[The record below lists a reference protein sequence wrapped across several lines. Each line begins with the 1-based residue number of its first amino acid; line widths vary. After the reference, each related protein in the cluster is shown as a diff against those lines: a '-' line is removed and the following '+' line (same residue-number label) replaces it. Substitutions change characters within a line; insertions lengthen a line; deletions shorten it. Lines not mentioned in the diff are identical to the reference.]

1 MRKTNLVAM
10 ALAMLVGFAGVASAT
25 SAADD
30 PLVKA
35 LRAAVEANLTA
46 YNAKNVDGVLS
57 SIDTHSPDYATTK
70 DALTEQ
76 FQNIGATAKLTDFRY
91 IGHDDEFAVV
101 RMKIALAGPPTS
113 DFVDNVVDGMM
124 VFHQENGTWKLWS
137 EDVLGVEFTKFT
149 PNK

>member
-1 MRKTNLVAM
+1 MRKTNLVA
-10 ALAMLVGFAGVASAT
+10 AVLAMLVGFCGVAG
-25 SAADD
+25 AADD

-35 LRAAVEANLTA
+35 LRGVVEANLTA

-70 DALTEQ
+70 DALAEQ